1 MVLIA
6 EILDDA
12 ANDEEGRSSKERGG
26 GGTSEE
32 AKENCDNPKP
42 SSDKPEVVVPTS
54 ENETETK
61 EPTAIDDSPNLC
73 HAPSAAETSSSSA
86 PATGPPPEQPLYNEY
101 ALRVAYIMRSY
112 LSMRQP
118 NFTDAAAASG
128 GVGPSSAADAATGS
142 SDRCKAMMEVVL
154 KEHGRWAVS
163 KLVAEHNHPLLP
175 PPEGCVS
182 APAVPVMGMEF
193 ESAEAAKAF
202 YYGYGESSGFK
213 ARTGSNRRSSGSG
226 ALIMQRFLCWRGSY
240 LMYRNNQGTFTGKRK
255 RGPYKKRALKAA
267 QETAASERDGDVT
280 NGAASNGLIEELQ
293 SSPTLNDS
301 LAAGEGAGAKAA
313 AASAVGLETASAEVK
328 DDWKGKDDAKAIPA
342 ANTSQSRLLRE
353 LGVRVSR
360 YTNEERRN
368 IILKYMMKRNNR
380 PGVERPSKVPS
391 RQALARRRQRGSGGR
406 FLSTGEP
413 KVPTRQPLSE
423 RRQRGAG
430 RYLSRAK
437 AQVPADKAL
446 DERHQQGSDG
456 SFLGGRESQI
466 PLDHAL
472 AEGRQQGRVGK
483 ILGEGESQTSSKVGE
498 VTESEADA
506 AAEISTDT
514 GGEPKV
520 GMVFL
525 NEDKAYE
532 FYVRYATT
540 VGFNIR
546 KGWWDKTARNVTR
559 SRVYVCSREGFRP
572 KNITTD
578 TKKPRP
584 ETRTGCQARMAI
596 RITSSGKYS
605 VSEFIAD
612 HNHELAPSLDI
623 QMLRS
628 QKISGRVQRAN
639 RRNASL
645 IPADY
650 KNYLRSK
657 RTKNMQL
664 GDAGAVC
671 EYLQK
676 MKGENPAFFYAI
688 QVDEDD
694 QLTNIFWSDAKSRMD
709 YCYFGDVVCF
719 DSSYRINDYGR
730 PFALFIGVN
739 HHKQTIVFGTALL
752 YDETVESFKW
762 LFETFKNAMGGKQ
775 PKTILSDQSTAI
787 AEAIGAVWPG
797 SAHRLCVWHIYQ
809 NATKHLNHIFESS
822 ESFAHDFSKLLY
834 DFEEE
839 EEFVLAWESLAEKY
853 DLKNN
858 EWFCQLNEE
867 REKWALVYGRE
878 TFCADIESILQR
890 ENMQILLKEYL
901 KPEIDIPSFVKQLDK
916 LVEEKR
922 YAELLADYHAN
933 QGISRIPP
941 LRLLWQAATAYTPS
955 IFEQFRMEFEL
966 FLGCMVYC
974 CGEVGSVSEYQVT
987 IKEKPRGHFV
997 RYDSSDFTIF
1007 CSCKKFESIGVP
1019 CCHMLKVLDFRNIKE
1034 LPPHYIL
1041 KRWRKDAKNGS
1052 PREND
1057 VFALDDDAKSSLSKR
1072 YGSLLRILYRI
1083 AYRAAETMDTYAFME
1098 SQSDQLLEQVENI
1111 LQTRLNAVSKGQQQ
1125 TLVQNEGNINEFSRK
1140 ASRKKNKN
1148 GEDRC
1153 RHQNPLES
1161 NKRQK
1166 GRQGVYDEANGVRGD
1181 EPSAA
1186 LPDIPAHPRNP
1197 PNQFLSSSQFMQ
1209 TPYVPSHQFGL
1220 GPVQGIHEMTQFS
1233 QESSSAALPPQPF
1246 HSSSQ
1251 LTQNAVQ
1258 GCPAPDVHSLQF
1270 VASNPQLGEQSTD
1283 QRHCTIP
1290 LWDFL

>member
-423 RRQRGAG
+423 RRQRASAG

-437 AQVPADKAL
+437 A
-446 DERHQQGSDG
+446 
-456 SFLGGRESQI
+456 
-466 PLDHAL
+466 
-472 AEGRQQGRVGK
+472 
-483 ILGEGESQTSSKVGE
+483 QTSSKVGE

-572 KNITTD
+572 QNITTD

-596 RITSSGKYS
+596 RITSSGKY
-605 VSEFIAD
+605 I
-612 HNHELAPSLDI
+612 
-623 QMLRS
+623 
-628 QKISGRVQRAN
+628 
-639 RRNASL
+639 L
-645 IPADY
+645 III
-650 KNYLRSK
+650 
-657 RTKNMQL
+657 T
-664 GDAGAVC
+664 
-671 EYLQK
+671 
-676 MKGENPAFFYAI
+676 
-688 QVDEDD
+688 
-694 QLTNIFWSDAKSRMD
+694 
-709 YCYFGDVVCF
+709 
-719 DSSYRINDYGR
+719 
-730 PFALFIGVN
+730 
-739 HHKQTIVFGTALL
+739 
-752 YDETVESFKW
+752 
-762 LFETFKNAMGGKQ
+762 
-775 PKTILSDQSTAI
+775 
-787 AEAIGAVWPG
+787 
-797 SAHRLCVWHIYQ
+797 
-809 NATKHLNHIFESS
+809 
-822 ESFAHDFSKLLY
+822 
-834 DFEEE
+834 
-839 EEFVLAWESLAEKY
+839 
-853 DLKNN
+853 
-858 EWFCQLNEE
+858 
-867 REKWALVYGRE
+867 
-878 TFCADIESILQR
+878 
-890 ENMQILLKEYL
+890 
-901 KPEIDIPSFVKQLDK
+901 
-916 LVEEKR
+916 
-922 YAELLADYHAN
+922 
-933 QGISRIPP
+933 
-941 LRLLWQAATAYTPS
+941 
-955 IFEQFRMEFEL
+955 
-966 FLGCMVYC
+966 
-974 CGEVGSVSEYQVT
+974 
-987 IKEKPRGHFV
+987 
-997 RYDSSDFTIF
+997 
-1007 CSCKKFESIGVP
+1007 
-1019 CCHMLKVLDFRNIKE
+1019 
-1034 LPPHYIL
+1034 
-1041 KRWRKDAKNGS
+1041 
-1052 PREND
+1052 
-1057 VFALDDDAKSSLSKR
+1057 
-1072 YGSLLRILYRI
+1072 SLLLHWI
-1083 AYRAAETMDTYAFME
+1083 F
-1098 SQSDQLLEQVENI
+1098 
-1111 LQTRLNAVSKGQQQ
+1111 K
-1125 TLVQNEGNINEFSRK
+1125 
-1140 ASRKKNKN
+1140 
-1148 GEDRC
+1148 C
-1153 RHQNPLES
+1153 
-1161 NKRQK
+1161 
-1166 GRQGVYDEANGVRGD
+1166 
-1181 EPSAA
+1181 
-1186 LPDIPAHPRNP
+1186 
-1197 PNQFLSSSQFMQ
+1197 
-1209 TPYVPSHQFGL
+1209 
-1220 GPVQGIHEMTQFS
+1220 
-1233 QESSSAALPPQPF
+1233 
-1246 HSSSQ
+1246 
-1251 LTQNAVQ
+1251 
-1258 GCPAPDVHSLQF
+1258 
-1270 VASNPQLGEQSTD
+1270 
-1283 QRHCTIP
+1283 
-1290 LWDFL
+1290 

>member
-175 PPEGCVS
+175 P
-182 APAVPVMGMEF
+182 
-193 ESAEAAKAF
+193 
-202 YYGYGESSGFK
+202 
-213 ARTGSNRRSSGSG
+213 RRV
-226 ALIMQRFLCWRGSY
+226 A
-240 LMYRNNQGTFTGKRK
+240 NNQGTFTGKRK

-423 RRQRGAG
+423 RRQRASAG

-472 AEGRQQGRVGK
+472 AEGRQQGRVEK
-483 ILGEGESQTSSKVGE
+483 FLTSSKVGE

-572 KNITTD
+572 QNITTD

-596 RITSSGKYS
+596 RITSSGKYI

-775 PKTILSDQSTAI
+775 LKTILSDQSTAI

-1140 ASRKKNKN
+1140 AR
-1148 GEDRC
+1148 
-1153 RHQNPLES
+1153 
-1161 NKRQK
+1161 
-1166 GRQGVYDEANGVRGD
+1166 VYDEANGVRGD

-1270 VASNPQLGEQSTD
+1270 VASNPQLAEQSTD

-1290 LWDFL
+1290 LWDFLFDIRLKTKGGC